1 MPALEALL
9 DKFEAAHTQALGI
22 SVDSKFCHANW
33 AESLGGVSFPL
44 LADFHPKGEVA
55 KKYGLYLEEAGITDR
70 ATVIIDADG
79 VVKHI
84 SAVGPPGERDIG
96 ELLKLCQKV
105 DADYKGDCQAPRE
118 PGKLPAGTKAYVRAP
133 CAASTAV
140 RTALA
145 NLHLLDQC
153 EVKVVTDN
161 EANLKELKDLT
172 GAETAPVL
180 VREGKPLGESAD
192 IVKELA
198 KVRTGF

>member
-33 AESLGGVSFPL
+33 AESIGGVSFPL

-79 VVKHI
+79 VVQHI

-96 ELLKLCQKV
+96 ELLELCKKV
-105 DADYKGDCQAPRE
+105 DADYKGDCATPCE
-118 PGKLPAGTKAYVRAP
+118 PGKLPAGTKAYVRTS
-133 CAASTAV
+133 CAASRGVVTAI
-140 RTALA
+140 A
-145 NLHLLDQC
+145 NLHLKDQI
-153 EVKVVTDN
+153 EVKYVSDD
-161 EANLKELKDLT
+161 AGNLKELKDLT

-180 VREGKPLGESAD
+180 VRDGKPLGESAD
-192 IVKELA
+192 IVAELA